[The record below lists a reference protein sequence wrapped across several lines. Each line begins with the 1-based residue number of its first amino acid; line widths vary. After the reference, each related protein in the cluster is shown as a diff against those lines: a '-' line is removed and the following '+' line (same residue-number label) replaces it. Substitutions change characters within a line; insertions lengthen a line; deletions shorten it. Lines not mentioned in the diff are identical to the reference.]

1 MKVITQDWLNY
12 AETDLQTCKKLID
25 DDFLTNIVTFHAEQ
39 TIEKCFKAILEENDL
54 KVPKIHKLILLR
66 KKIEELINFEIDNE
80 LLILTDKVYIET
92 RYPSDMGMLSDGKP
106 SVQEAKELY
115 QFADDIF
122 QKTKSFLQAK

>member
-1 MKVITQDWLNY
+1 MKATTQDWLNY

-66 KKIEELINFEIDNE
+66 KKIEELINFEIDIE

-106 SVQEAKELY
+106 SLEEAKELY
-115 QFADDIF
+115 HFADDIF
-122 QKTKSFLQAK
+122 QKTKNFFAE